1 MNHRTLNLIHKTLL
15 ARSKKYNY
23 PYYPSS
29 LPSLSKKKPSEDD
42 IKKDYEKITSH
53 FSHPIFINFV
63 PKYEDSVKCFKGS
76 WYTLY
81 LRELYNN

>member
-1 MNHRTLNLIHKTLL
+1 MNIQTLSLIHKTLL
-15 ARSKKYNY
+15 IRSKKYQY
-23 PYYPSS
+23 QYYPCS
-29 LPSLSKKKPSEDD
+29 LVSLSKKTPSEED

-81 LRELYNN
+81 LKELYNN